1 MRSCDCAH
9 HRLIIFLTRRRTTA
23 LTRGIYAFGCKR
35 LSIGI
40 FTSFCLLWSW
50 YLFIFHRDV
59 QGKMKISDESPA
71 SMLPEELASTM
82 PPEMVMQLIQVS
94 SAFLVTLNSY
104 VASTREID
112 RRSRRLRRSRM
123 LLLMRLMQL
132 REDKSQRLLAA
143 PPPVPIPLP
152 IPRVVRPPPAGNK

>member
-1 MRSCDCAH
+1 
-9 HRLIIFLTRRRTTA
+9 
-23 LTRGIYAFGCKR
+23 
-35 LSIGI
+35 
-40 FTSFCLLWSW
+40 
-50 YLFIFHRDV
+50 
-59 QGKMKISDESPA
+59 MKISDESPP
-71 SMLPEELASTM
+71 SLPEELASTM

-112 RRSRRLRRSRM
+112 RRARRLRRSRM

-143 PPPVPIPLP
+143 PPPLPPIPLP
-152 IPRVVRPPPAGNK
+152 IPRIVKPPTVGNK

>member
-1 MRSCDCAH
+1 MGCYCQLKRFFVHLLLEVVWAFKCWNSNKHIGKRS
-9 HRLIIFLTRRRTTA
+9 
-23 LTRGIYAFGCKR
+23 
-35 LSIGI
+35 
-40 FTSFCLLWSW
+40 
-50 YLFIFHRDV
+50 
-59 QGKMKISDESPA
+59 QMKISDESPP
-71 SMLPEELASTM
+71 SLPEELASTM

-112 RRSRRLRRSRM
+112 RRARRLRRSRM

-143 PPPVPIPLP
+143 PPPLPIPLP
-152 IPRVVRPPPAGNK
+152 IPRIVKPPTVGNK

>member
-1 MRSCDCAH
+1 
-9 HRLIIFLTRRRTTA
+9 
-23 LTRGIYAFGCKR
+23 
-35 LSIGI
+35 
-40 FTSFCLLWSW
+40 
-50 YLFIFHRDV
+50 
-59 QGKMKISDESPA
+59 MKISDESPP

-152 IPRVVRPPPAGNK
+152 IPRIVKPPPAGNK